1 MKNLMIFRNLL
12 FVSVLFFVF
21 SCSKKSDEITPASLT
36 GKWKQNGVT
45 GKITV
50 VDAGKTTTNDINEP
64 ADNSVIEFKSDGTA
78 VFDGDVVKYTLSGSN
93 LTLGDASTGSVTFI
107 AKVSGTNLT
116 LSFSKDEYFKLI
128 ALILDPNDPDVKAL
142 LDIKNKITVF
152 EYNQNYVKQ

>member
-1 MKNLMIFRNLL
+1 MKNLMIFRNLF
-12 FVSVLFFVF
+12 FVSLLFFVF
-21 SCSKKSDEITPASLT
+21 SCKKSDEVTPASLT

-45 GKITV
+45 GKVTV
-50 VDAGKTTTNDINEP
+50 VDNGKTVTNDINEP
-64 ADNSVIEFKSDGTA
+64 ADNSIIEFKSDGTA
-78 VFDGDVVKYTLSGSN
+78 VFDGDVVKYSLSGSN

-107 AKVSGTNLT
+107 AKISGTNLT

-128 ALILDPNDPDVKAL
+128 ALVYDPNDPDVKSF